1 MYGTPSLINRLRDNI
16 EELRHSLQ
24 PKENAIEA
32 LQQSLAEKDQVL
44 NYALLKLSDIINAVQ
59 ERW

>member
-1 MYGTPSLINRLRDNI
+1 MHRLRDNI

-24 PKENAIEA
+24 PKESAIEA

-44 NYALLKLSDIINAVQ
+44 YYALCRKAF
-59 ERW
+59 

>member
-1 MYGTPSLINRLRDNI
+1 MYGTRSLINRLRDNI

-32 LQQSLAEKDQVL
+32 LQQSLVEKDQVL
-44 NYALLKLSDIINAVQ
+44 NYALLRLSDILNAVK
-59 ERW
+59 EKW

>member
-1 MYGTPSLINRLRDNI
+1 MYGTTSLMNRLRDNI

-32 LQQSLAEKDQVL
+32 LQQSLAEKEQVL
-44 NYALLKLSDIINAVQ
+44 DFALY
-59 ERW
+59 